1 MNKDSNNKNSAMVVV
16 TNKKIV
22 TRFHTYSLA
31 LVCLCFLIL
40 SPKQTNAQQACVA
53 SPGNYCPT
61 SDGATAVCPMGHY
74 CTGTTNSFT
83 ACPAGTF
90 LGATGSSSLEECQAC
105 GPNMVA
111 PNTGMSACR
120 SCNSGSIYGA
130 PNACIT
136 CAAGTR
142 SVSGDASCT
151 PCEAGTAAAVGSETC
166 SLCRPGSYSAS
177 GFAAACTAC
186 PSGTFTYMITQATS
200 SSGAPLYTPVWGASS
215 SLQCVAVPSATPQ
228 TPLVCLP
235 GTRMQGAGCVP
246 CPIGYFCPL
255 ISVSEGDAVQACPDG
270 SMSVSP
276 GAITASDCTVAS
288 ALVPFDFEQCSI
300 TPGRGIT
307 LLDGLS
313 IRAMAA
319 SSDAKTIFFATATAV
334 YRMYLQTNT
343 VELLVGEEGVG
354 GPVISSVSGAA
365 ARFTDIT
372 ALGVDLDRSDA
383 TVVVVGDGAAIRV
396 INVYTRQVTRLGAVG
411 DVSRAGGIALRRDG
425 VAGGTRWAYV
435 SDANK
440 HRIQAFNLETLQRV
454 HVAGDIIAGGG
465 AGYTD
470 GYYTG
475 ARFKNPMGLSFL
487 ERSMEAGR
495 VLLIADSGNGVIR
508 ALDTTTRVVTTW
520 FAPLDSG
527 SRRELN
533 TPVGLS
539 VSIQGG
545 TTLVYVA
552 DIGKKEIMVI
562 QQPSGGVKV
571 ATKVRAPMAS
581 YTAVVPYG
589 SLLTSSATIVGYNQ
603 LLTFDSMSHQL
614 GALVQ
619 DMLANTAEGG
629 GSVPNC
635 HLPCQI
641 MGCGPL
647 STSDLCG
654 NSFLDAGE
662 QCDMASGCYAN
673 NCTLKEG
680 YTCPLLLQQ
689 GIPPSSCM
697 APCLSYLYEP
707 TGTRYCASDCA
718 ALTPRLGYT
727 IDSQCV
733 ENDIDE
739 CAANTDTCDASAGMC
754 INTPGS
760 YRCQCFSGYF
770 GDGVTCVPNAYAV
783 YTVVDIP
790 SLPASA
796 VSGGDSVTTSVM
808 NGVEAAYAAA
818 LSTAIPSNMM
828 STSGFPSLLS
838 AAELAALY
846 TSYSV
851 DPVRPLA
858 ARIELV
864 SLFET
869 AALASEVAGSIAPSQ
884 LSEAISMAFFGVST
898 GASVFQRP
906 MMRPHRPA
914 NGVGGNTAFVDGWGM
929 NVTGVTY
936 NRTCVVSGGGGGGG
950 GCWQVEMIYMG
961 GKALPNSNDEGGLNQ
976 NYHQS
981 KNVLYLPRIDRNADT
996 MEPLIP
1002 AQVLTMS
1009 SGSYFPCDVSAV
1021 SAAGQGLAPPAT
1033 ACCIRNVAAG
1043 YRAHVGLNE
1052 FLQSEAYAQGVPL
1065 DACSAGILN
1074 DTYPGSDVVFQLPN
1088 SANNDAT
1095 NDLVVGQIDG
1105 MPHSEVRLLET
1116 IDYTTRT
1123 FRVLLVLEE
1132 GDLREHAS
1140 MVEGITGLSYNM
1152 TFFVGLAN
1160 FKGTGGAVM
1169 NTKNAQQFVTVT
1181 KSNSLTVSTFG
1192 STKDPLVNSVD
1203 MQLVR
1208 VKVTDFFN
1216 PVQYLYYLK
1225 PVFTMPS
1232 NFRKPV
1238 VLFFIFVLLLVSQAN
1253 F

>member
-1 MNKDSNNKNSAMVVV
+1 MTSKYGSGSSKSIINIMTTTMSKF
-16 TNKKIV
+16 
-22 TRFHTYSLA
+22 RFHGYSLV
-31 LVCLCFLIL
+31 LVCFCFVMT
-40 SPKQTNAQQACVA
+40 PNQTNAQQACVA

-61 SDGATAVCPMGHY
+61 LDGATSVCPMGHY
-74 CTGTTNSFT
+74 CDGTTNT
-83 ACPAGTF
+83 ACPTGTF
-90 LGATGSSSLEECQAC
+90 VAVTGSVSVNDCQAC
-105 GPNMVA
+105 GDNMVA

-120 SCNSGSIYGA
+120 SCTSGSIYSA
-130 PNACIT
+130 PNTCIT

-142 SVSGDASCT
+142 SVSGDTGCT
-151 PCEAGTAAAVGSETC
+151 PCAAGTAAAVGSEIC

-186 PSGTFTYMITQATS
+186 PSGTFTYMITQAAS

-215 SLQCVAVPSATPQ
+215 PLQCVAVPSAT
-228 TPLVCLP
+228 LVCLP
-235 GTRMQGAGCVP
+235 GTRMQGAGCIP

-255 ISVSEGDAVQACPDG
+255 ISVSEGDAVQVCPDG

-288 ALVPFDFEQCSI
+288 ALVPFNFEQCGI
-300 TPGRGIT
+300 TPGDTT
-307 LLDGLS
+307 LLDGLKIES
-313 IRAMAA
+313 MAA
-319 SSDAKTIFFATATAV
+319 SSDAKTLFFATATAV
-334 YRMYLQTNT
+334 YRMYLQSNT
-343 VELLVGEEGVG
+343 VELLAGTEGVG
-354 GPVISSVSGAA
+354 GPALSSVSGAE
-365 ARFTDIT
+365 ARFAGIT
-372 ALGVDLDRSDA
+372 ALGVDLDRADA
-383 TVVVVGDGAAIRV
+383 TVVVVGDGAAVRV

-411 DVSRAGGIALRRDG
+411 DVSSAGGIALRRDG
-425 VAGGTRWAYV
+425 ASGARWAYV
-435 SDANK
+435 SDTLN
-440 HRIQAFNLETLQRV
+440 HRIEAFNLETLQRV

-475 ARFKNPMGLSFL
+475 ARLKMPTGLSFL

-495 VLLIADSGNGVIR
+495 ILLIADSGNGVIR

-520 FAPLDSG
+520 FAPQGSG
-527 SRRELN
+527 SDRELSM
-533 TPVGLS
+533 PAGLS
-539 VSIQGG
+539 VSTQGG

-552 DIGKKEIMVI
+552 DTVKQEIIVI
-562 QQPSGGVKV
+562 QQPTGGGVKV
-571 ATKVRAPMAS
+571 ATKVRAPAAR
-581 YTAVVPYG
+581 YGAVVPYG
-589 SLLTSSATIVGYNQ
+589 ALLTSSATIVGYNQ
-603 LLTFDSMSHQL
+603 LLTLDVSAHKL

-619 DMLANTAEGG
+619 DMLANTADGG
-629 GSVPNC
+629 GSVANC
-635 HLPCQI
+635 HLPCQTA
-641 MGCGPL
+641 GCGPL
-647 STSDLCG
+647 SSSELCG

-662 QCDMASGCYAN
+662 QCDVPISASGCYAN
-673 NCTLKEG
+673 NCTLKDG
-680 YTCPLLLQQ
+680 YTCPLLIQQ
-689 GIPPSSCM
+689 GVPPSICM
-697 APCLSYLYEP
+697 APCVSYVYEP
-707 TGTRYCASDCA
+707 TGISYCASDCA
-718 ALTPRLGYT
+718 VLTPRAGYT
-727 IDSQCV
+727 IDTHCV
-733 ENDIDE
+733 EIDIDE

-770 GDGVTCVPNAYAV
+770 GDGVTCISSAFAV

-796 VSGGDSVTTSVM
+796 VSGADSVTAAVM

-828 STSGFPSLLS
+828 ATSGFPSLLS
-838 AAELAALY
+838 ASQLAALY

-851 DPVRPLA
+851 DSTRPMA

-869 AALASEVAGSIAPSQ
+869 AQLATAVAGGIAPSQ
-884 LSEAISMAFFGVST
+884 ISEALSMALFGTST
-898 GASVFQRP
+898 GANVFQRP
-906 MMRPHRPA
+906 MMRPHHPQGA
-914 NGVGGNTAFVDGWGM
+914 GNTAFVDGWGM

-936 NRTCVVSGGGGGGG
+936 NRTCSTG

-961 GKALPNSNDEGGLNQ
+961 GKALPSSNDDGQIQ

-981 KNVLYLPRIDRNADT
+981 KNVLYLPRIDRDSTT
-996 MEPLIP
+996 MEPLVP
-1002 AQVLTMS
+1002 AQLLTMS

-1021 SAAGQGLAPPAT
+1021 SAAGQGLALAAT
-1033 ACCIRNVAAG
+1033 ACCLRNVAAG

-1052 FLQSEAYAQGVPL
+1052 FLQSEAYAQGVPR
-1065 DACSAGILN
+1065 DEACSSYSINN
-1074 DTYPGSDVVFQLPN
+1074 DSYPGSDVVFQLPN
-1088 SANNDAT
+1088 SVNNDAT

-1140 MVEGITGLSYNM
+1140 IVDGITGLSYNM

-1169 NTKNAQQFVTVT
+1169 NTKNAQQFITVT
-1181 KSNSLTVSTFG
+1181 KSNTLTVSTFG

-1238 VLFFIFVLLLVSQAN
+1238 VKLLSL
-1253 F
+1253 